1 MAGGESNRRPTRP
14 DLRHTRDVDVSPL
27 PARLVALRDR
37 VDTAFA
43 ELVAELRGRL
53 ADLHPEAGPLGDEL
67 RSFAGGGKRLRPV
80 LLLLGHELAGGDP
93 GRVLG
98 PALALELVHT
108 CALVHDDLIDAA
120 TDRRGQPAAHVAF
133 ARRHVEAG
141 WHGNGARYG
150 ASAALLLG
158 DLAHVWA
165 DEVFGRAD
173 ADPSHAREA
182 RVAFATM
189 REEVTVGQ
197 FLDVTASVRRS
208 GDTGDAL
215 DVANLKS
222 ARYSVARPLEIGAL
236 LAAGPGALS
245 EGLFGFGIPL
255 GQAFQLR
262 DDVLGVFGDETE
274 TGKSTVSDLAEGKRT
289 WLLAATLERLPPGEV
304 RRIESLL
311 GDPGLD
317 SSAADAI
324 RHAMVDAGGLAA
336 TEARIDALAD
346 EALGRLERLPVD
358 SEGAAVLRGLASYL
372 VDRER

>member
-1 MAGGESNRRPTRP
+1 MAGGESNRRPTGA
-14 DLRHTRDVDVSPL
+14 DLRNTRGVDASTL
-27 PARLVALRDR
+27 PERLVALRDR
-37 VDTAFA
+37 VDAAFSD
-43 ELVAELRGRL
+43 LVVELRGRL
-53 ADLHPEAGPLGDEL
+53 ADLHPEAEPLGDEL
-67 RSFAGGGKRLRPV
+67 RRFAAGGKRLRPV

-133 ARRHVEAG
+133 AHRHVDAG
-141 WHGNGARYG
+141 WHGDHGRYG

-165 DEVFGRAD
+165 DDVFGRTD
-173 ADPSHAREA
+173 VEETHAREA
-182 RVAFATM
+182 RGAFATM

-197 FLDVTASVRRS
+197 FLDVTAAVRRS
-208 GDTGDAL
+208 GDTGTAL

-236 LAAGPGALS
+236 LALGRGDLS
-245 EGLFGFGIPL
+245 EGLFRFGIPL

-262 DDVLGVFGDETE
+262 DDVLGVFGDEAA

-289 WLLAATLERLPPGEV
+289 WLLAATLERLPPEEA
-304 RRIESLL
+304 RRIGSLV
-311 GDPGLD
+311 GDPDLD
-317 SSAADAI
+317 APTAGVI
-324 RHAMVDAGGLAA
+324 RRAMVDAGGLAA
-336 TEARIDALAD
+336 TEARIDELAAQ
-346 EALGRLERLPVD
+346 ALGRLERLPID
-358 SEGAAVLRGLASYL
+358 DEGATTLRLLASYL
-372 VDRER
+372 VDREG